1 MINMKVGIDSLAV
14 TQGTRNALQVKLVLV
29 TESFS
34 GKRALSTR
42 YFCTLQ
48 FFEWWGLGRRRSAPL
63 TGNQM
68 FVPVVDAMADFTD
81 VVRSQLSGHQ
91 TVI

>member
-34 GKRALSTR
+34 GKSVHECSTR
-42 YFCTLQ
+42 VVNALLLHSSGFRMVGFGQRTVRAPGARTKDSVLCSLV
-48 FFEWWGLGRRRSAPL
+48 FESRK
-63 TGNQM
+63 
-68 FVPVVDAMADFTD
+68 
-81 VVRSQLSGHQ
+81 
-91 TVI
+91 